1 VISPPRSVVRLIQ
14 SLLLIAAITACGGG
28 GKGSAP
34 PGASITGTGSA
45 PGTGPGDAQLYF
57 PLAAGDIWFY
67 EATNDDSAAPTA
79 VGELTSTVNGTKTVQ
94 GVVAT
99 VLTHANTTVSGGPV
113 DGYYTSAGG
122 GVTYW
127 GNSNPMDTLTPLIV
141 PYVQLLFP
149 VQTGT
154 VSSIVGKNL
163 AFGKDAAGNPKTL
176 DLTQTIVNAGFE
188 SVSAAAGNFPNALKQ
203 VTSVTGTTKDAGQS
217 VAVSGTD
224 TAWLVPG
231 IGVVKEATTAGVP
244 GNSVT
249 QSVDLKGYTVN
260 GKHGGFGKP
269 FNVSA
274 VTNPMASL
282 APAIASD
289 GTNFLVPTLDNYG
302 SGATSFQAWNAR
314 LLGPDGTILITFGF
328 VPSNSPGS
336 FGPTPRA
343 VAAFDGSH
351 YLVVFTDTFPAG
363 SQTEELLAVLL
374 PTSQVASNAPVVI
387 GPLAIASETAGVK
400 SLALGFDGSK
410 YLLVFLQSLSATE
423 SRLSGVF
430 LSAATGDAI
439 GAPFTIA
446 PPGGTQANPTIAF
459 DGTNYLVAWEGTGGI
474 NATRVSTTGVPLD
487 VVPPGLILASNGSQ
501 SGAIVGSPTLAFDGT
516 NFLLAYTDARAQGAG
531 GLNYAVISASRI
543 SSGGVLLEGSPDSP
557 GIAVTSA
564 PGVVVG
570 RPTAAFLGGQYWLAW
585 EHGGMLYGTRISTAG
600 SVSSPGA
607 DGFALIPTTT
617 NTHPVLGASA
627 QGGMLTWINQGA
639 TGTGPL
645 VIGQTI
651 YPIAP

>member
-1 VISPPRSVVRLIQ
+1 
-14 SLLLIAAITACGGG
+14 LLIAAITACGGG
-28 GKGSAP
+28 GNGSAP

-57 PLAAGDIWFY
+57 PLAPGDIWFY

-79 VGELTSTVNGTKTVQ
+79 VGELTSTVNGTKIVQ
-94 GVVAT
+94 GVIAT
-99 VLTHANTTVSGGPV
+99 VLTRANTTVAGAAV
-113 DGYYTSAGG
+113 DGYHTSAGG

-127 GNSNPMDTLTPLIV
+127 GNSAPTDTLTPLMV

-149 VQTGT
+149 VQAGT

-163 AFGKDAAGNPKTL
+163 AFGKDTAGNPKTL

-188 SVSAAAGNFPNALKQ
+188 SVSAAAGTFPNALKQ
-203 VTSVTGTTKDAGQS
+203 VTSVTGTAKDAGQS
-217 VAVSGTD
+217 VAVAGTD

-231 IGVVKEATTAGVP
+231 IGVVKETLTAGVP
-244 GNSVT
+244 GNSIT
-249 QSVDLKGYTVN
+249 QSFDLKGYTVN

-269 FNVSA
+269 FNISD
-274 VTNPMASL
+274 VTNPIASL

-289 GTNFLVPTLDNYG
+289 GTNFLVASLDNYG
-302 SGATSFQAWNAR
+302 SGATLSRAWVAR
-314 LLGPDGTILITFGF
+314 LLGPDGTKLIAFYPFPG
-328 VPSNSPGS
+328 NSPGS
-336 FGPTPRA
+336 FGTTPRA

-363 SQTEELLAVLL
+363 QTEELLAVLL
-374 PTSQVASNAPVVI
+374 PTSLMASNAPVVI
-387 GPLAIASETAGVK
+387 APLAIASETAGVK
-400 SLALGFDGSK
+400 SLALGFDGSR

-430 LSAATGDAI
+430 LSPVTGDAI

-446 PPGGTQANPTIAF
+446 PPGGSQANPTIAF
-459 DGTNYLVAWEGTGGI
+459 DSTNYLVAWEGTGGI

-487 VVPPGLILASNGSQ
+487 VAPPGLIFASNGSQ

-543 SSGGVLLEGSPDSP
+543 SSGGALLDGSPDSP

-585 EHGGMLYGTRISTAG
+585 EHGAMLYGARISIAG

-607 DGFALIPTTT
+607 DGFALIPATTS
-617 NTHPVLGASA
+617 THPVLGANA

-639 TGTGPL
+639 IGSGPL
-645 VIGQTI
+645 VIGQSI